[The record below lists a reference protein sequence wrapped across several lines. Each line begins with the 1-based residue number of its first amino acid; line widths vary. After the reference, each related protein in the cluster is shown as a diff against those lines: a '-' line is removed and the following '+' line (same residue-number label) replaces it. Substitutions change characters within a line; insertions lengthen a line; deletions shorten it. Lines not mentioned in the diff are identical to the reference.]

1 MTITPRAWKV
11 IRGLRARVAGRAARV
26 LAAACAVAMAL
37 AGCGGRDVPVAEAG
51 FPPARTDGVRV
62 GWRETADR
70 NASIGLVLAARFTE
84 SGERVVILDFAPP
97 YVKVFRRD
105 GSLERAFLSEGP
117 GPMEMRHPAALA
129 VAGDSA
135 ILVADGTRRVAVFGM
150 DGQLRGEGRTGF
162 PVLAAAAGCDG
173 EWIAYGPTFR
183 AGNTPA
189 WLHRLRISRGPAQ
202 TVDLEFRDVLG
213 DRMIGSGRAY
223 GIARSGDTVHVWHV
237 LTETPAVLGW
247 DCGQTRPDAWA
258 LKALDQRGESPR
270 RQGEAVRMTIEP
282 GSRSLSGMAA
292 VPGGVVLA
300 AQVVPAPGESATT
313 ELTLV
318 TPAGERTISVPGDYT
333 LRDSHPRHGV
343 LVSTTDPTPRLF
355 TISTDDLRRLFG
367 PRE

>member
-1 MTITPRAWKV
+1 
-11 IRGLRARVAGRAARV
+11 VAV
-26 LAAACAVAMAL
+26 CSLAVAL
-37 AGCGGRDVPVAEAG
+37 AGCGGRDAPAAEAG
-51 FPPARTDGVRV
+51 FPAARRDGARA
-62 GWRETADR
+62 GWRETADPR
-70 NASIGLVLAARFTE
+70 ASIGLVLAARFTE
-84 SGERVVILDFAPP
+84 SGDRIVLLDFAPP

-105 GSLERAFLSEGP
+105 GSLERAFLSEGR

-135 ILVADGTRRVAVFGM
+135 ILVADGTRVAVFGM
-150 DGQLRGEGRTGF
+150 GGQLRGEGRTGF

-183 AGNTPA
+183 AGNEPA
-189 WLHRLRISRGPAQ
+189 WLHRLRIGHGPAQ
-202 TVDLEFRDVLG
+202 TVDLEFRDALG
-213 DRMIGSGRAY
+213 DRMIGSGLAY
-223 GIARSGDTVHVWHV
+223 GIARNSDTVRVWHV
-237 LTETPAVLGW
+237 LTEKPAVLGW
-247 DCGQTRPDAWA
+247 GCGQARPDAWA
-258 LKALDQRGESPR
+258 VKALDQRGESPR
-270 RQGEAVRMTIEP
+270 RQGDAVRMAIEP

-300 AQVVPAPGESATT
+300 AQVVPGPGDSATT

-318 TPAGERTISVPGDYT
+318 TAAGERTVSVPGDYT

-355 TISTDDLRRLFG
+355 TISIDDLRRLFA